1 MMSTSTYGAV
11 VKPVP
16 ILPVPTAGASTL
28 IRGNL
33 VEIAGGVAVIWA
45 GTNPVFG
52 VCTADADNGLNT
64 VDVYVGKGSSF
75 QLLCDTGVVP
85 TNGALLYYSSATG
98 VKLTGTAGTAVA
110 KAIGF
115 GMNGMVEAVFI

>member
-1 MMSTSTYGAV
+1 MSASTYGGV

-16 ILPVPTAGASTL
+16 IVPVPTAWPSTL

-33 VEIAGGVAVIWA
+33 VEIAAGLAVVWG
-45 GTNPVFG
+45 GTNPVFC
-52 VCTADADNGLNT
+52 VCISDADNGLNLI
-64 VDVYVGKGSSF
+64 DVYVGRGCSF

-85 TNGALLYYSSATG
+85 TAGALLYYSSATG